1 MASPC
6 RCEVCR
12 ELLPDTL
19 NVEQSYRGR
28 VNFVALN
35 VDNSKWA
42 PEVAEYGVNGAL
54 AASMCRLQLDTRHIP
69 MPPNVGMLPRAAH
82 KRVLDVVVLILQ
94 AFPNMCF
101 WMAMVRCRLP
111 QQAKCPGR

>member
-1 MASPC
+1 
-6 RCEVCR
+6 VCR

-19 NVEQSYRGR
+19 DVEQSYKGK

-54 AASMCRLQLDTRHIP
+54 CFH
-69 MPPNVGMLPRAAH
+69 H
-82 KRVLDVVVLILQ
+82 VLSIIS
-94 AFPNMCF
+94 
-101 WMAMVRCRLP
+101 
-111 QQAKCPGR
+111 

>member
-1 MASPC
+1 MRC

-19 NVEQSYRGR
+19 DVEQSYKGK

-42 PEVAEYGVNGAL
+42 PEVAEYGVNGGL
-54 AASMCRLQLDTRHIP
+54 LQPFARH
-69 MPPNVGMLPRAAH
+69 NLTAMLNT
-82 KRVLDVVVLILQ
+82 D
-94 AFPNMCF
+94 
-101 WMAMVRCRLP
+101 AMS
-111 QQAKCPGR
+111 